1 MLQTQA
7 PMEADS
13 LDPSLRCQQKNILF
27 IYLLV
32 AVWFTVLEKAKFR
45 KKPSLSPVSVHAE
58 HPSAAAQPGMPFHSY
73 HATVVNNAV

>member
-45 KKPSLSPVSVHAE
+45 KFSVHAEHAE